1 MDVAC
6 FDCADCLGRIRP
18 GMAVQQAAAELQ
30 KGKGATDQSLQGDFD
45 GALEQMAEAG
55 GVRFLPGAAVDL
67 GSTYGFRV
75 FQDFGILTKQ
85 EYSTLVGVDP
95 KDIGV
100 SPCNL
105 PFKQPGSSTEL
116 YLLSLEGLSPDQ
128 LASIRKIQVEFGKHV
143 TNSSHYLTPENQLL
157 ENQSDFVLPYVFKK
171 LNQEKPAGL
180 NPAAKSFPPL
190 SLSQARE
197 KAGLGDDAPDDE
209 ELEVET
215 QEKGMNCRSLWMDWT
230 RIIPK
235 TPRGPNEMLE
245 WMQHL
250 PQRLVMPR
258 ARARE
263 HLPNLKQSN
272 LLCEIF
278 QHQRVPCKIHHQ

>member
-105 PFKQPGSSTEL
+105 PFMDLPQSSTCSPL
-116 YLLSLEGLSPDQ
+116 KGCHLTSWHRSGRFRWNLGSMSLIPRTTSLLRTSFL
-128 LASIRKIQVEFGKHV
+128 RTRV
-143 TNSSHYLTPENQLL
+143 T
-157 ENQSDFVLPYVFKK
+157 
-171 LNQEKPAGL
+171 
-180 NPAAKSFPPL
+180 
-190 SLSQARE
+190 
-197 KAGLGDDAPDDE
+197 
-209 ELEVET
+209 
-215 QEKGMNCRSLWMDWT
+215 
-230 RIIPK
+230 
-235 TPRGPNEMLE
+235 
-245 WMQHL
+245 
-250 PQRLVMPR
+250 
-258 ARARE
+258 
-263 HLPNLKQSN
+263 
-272 LLCEIF
+272 LCCHTF
-278 QHQRVPCKIHHQ
+278 SRN